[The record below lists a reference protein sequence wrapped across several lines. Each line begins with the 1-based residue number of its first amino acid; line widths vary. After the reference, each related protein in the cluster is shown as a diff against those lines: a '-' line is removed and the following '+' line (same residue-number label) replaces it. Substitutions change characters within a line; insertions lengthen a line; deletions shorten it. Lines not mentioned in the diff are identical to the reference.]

1 MSVPLLAAALAA
13 VALLVFKKSGNFFR
27 AFAASALGGLGSL
40 CAVGAV
46 SYFVPLSLGLNW
58 YAVFFACLFS
68 VPGVITML
76 LAKAFFL

>member
-1 MSVPLLAAALAA
+1 MSVPLLAASLAI
-13 VALLVFKKSGNFFR
+13 VALLIFKKSGRFSR
-27 AFAASALGGLGSL
+27 AFASSVLGGLGSL